1 MSRAAVYDALLAD
14 TALTNLVPAQNILV
28 NPNLDGRPSNLTP
41 GAFLVVK
48 WEEQAVEPVFFDG
61 GARGPQ
67 VLTVWAHYPEEK
79 STDYVRLDNILEEV
93 KKVVLSLED
102 TKGLD
107 NRTVTSVGFSGVSGD
122 LTDPAMKTICKT
134 QSFRVLSHVTT

>member
-14 TALTNLVPAQNILV
+14 ATVVNLVPAANILV
-28 NPNLDGRPSNLTP
+28 NPNLDGRPSNLNP

-48 WEEQAVEPVFFDG
+48 WEEQAVEPVFFEG

-67 VLTVWAHYPEEK
+67 VLTIWAHYPEEK
-79 STDYVRLDNILEEV
+79 STDYVRLDNILDAV

-102 TKGLD
+102 TAGAD
-107 NRTVTSVGFSGVSGD
+107 GRTITTVGFSGVSGD
-122 LTDPAMKTICKT
+122 LTDPAAKTICKT
-134 QSFRVLSHVTT
+134 QSFRILSHVTT